1 MDCRDVRK
9 LADSYVG
16 EELLTET
23 NHAILAHLAGCP
35 ACRDDIDARR
45 ELRRALRGAFAR
57 APGLQARPEF
67 LDQLARL
74 RATAMP
80 PRRVRPAVLARWMA
94 VAAMVLLVC
103 AAGVWSYRA
112 RVPIDALLRA
122 AVGDHRNCALHFTLA
137 ERPTSL
143 REAARQDDAAFGV
156 FEQLPPAR
164 ISTSGGVATVLER
177 HACVYQDRRFAHV
190 VLRYRG
196 RAVSLVAARDARVGP
211 GPGHAG
217 YAIAASRVDGMTVIS
232 FGAGGHSVFLIGD
245 LPAADLSALADVLSG
260 DVVGALARI

>member
-23 NHAILAHLAGCP
+23 NHAILAHVASCP
-35 ACRDDIDARR
+35 ACRADIEARR
-45 ELRRALRGAFAR
+45 ELRRALRVAFAR
-57 APGLQARPEF
+57 APGLQPRPEF
-67 LDQLARL
+67 LDQLSRLPGASAPPARG
-74 RATAMP
+74 RSAAI
-80 PRRVRPAVLARWMA
+80 ARWTAIAAA
-94 VAAMVLLVC
+94 VALVC
-103 AAGVWSYRA
+103 AAGVWSLRA
-112 RVPIDALLRA
+112 RAPIDALLRA
-122 AVGDHRNCALHFTLA
+122 AVGDHRNCALHFTLS

-143 REAARQDDAAFGV
+143 HDAARQDDAAFGV
-156 FEQLPPAR
+156 FEQVPPAR

-177 HACVYQDRRFAHV
+177 HSCVYQDRRFAHV

-196 RAVSLVAARDARVGP
+196 TPISLVAARDARVGP
-211 GPGHAG
+211 GIGHAG

-260 DVVGALARI
+260 DVVGALARL

>member
-23 NHAILAHLAGCP
+23 NHTILAHLAGCP
-35 ACRDDIDARR
+35 GCRADIDARR
-45 ELRRALRGAFAR
+45 ELRSALRVAFER
-57 APGLQARPEF
+57 APGLRPRPEF
-67 LDQLARL
+67 LDQLSRL
-74 RATAMP
+74 GGTATP
-80 PRRVRPAVLARWMA
+80 PGTTRSGIRTRWLA
-94 VAAMVLLVC
+94 VAAAVALIC
-103 AAGVWSYRA
+103 GAGVWTLRT
-112 RVPIDALLRA
+112 RLPIDALLRA

-143 REAARQDDAAFGV
+143 GQAARQDDAAFGV

-164 ISTSGGVATVLER
+164 ISAPGGVATVLER
-177 HACVYQDRRFAHV
+177 HSCVYQDRRFAHV

-196 RAVSLVAARDARVGP
+196 TAVSLVAARDARVGP
-211 GPGHAG
+211 GIGQAG
-217 YAIAASRVDGMTVIS
+217 YAITGSRVDGMTVVS

-260 DVVGALARI
+260 DIVSALARI